1 MLGHGR
7 QRVAGADAVE
17 AALDAGTPVRCVVL
31 PEAAVGPRCAAVASR
46 ADAAGIAVLRV
57 APRRFERLRGNQ
69 HDARILALV
78 GPDPRVGL
86 AEVMARGG
94 AVWLLTG
101 PVYPGN
107 VGFAIRTAE
116 VSGTDG
122 LYVDNDFDHAARRE
136 ATRASMRA
144 DRFMPVGWAA
154 ADEVIA
160 AAREARKRVIGIEDV
175 GSRPPWSVDL
185 SGPVLLVV
193 GGEAE
198 GVPPAVLDRCD
209 AVTRLPMAGFI
220 ASYNLQA
227 AVAVV
232 AVERLR
238 QIASSGSMP
247 STEERA

>member
-1 MLGHGR
+1 M
-7 QRVAGADAVE
+7 AGADAVE
-17 AALDAGTPVRCVVL
+17 AALDAETAVRCVVL
-31 PEAAVGPRCAAVASR
+31 PETADDPRCAAVASR

-57 APRRFERLRGNQ
+57 APRRFERMCGNQ
-69 HDARILALV
+69 HDALILALV

-116 VSGTDG
+116 VSGADG
-122 LYVDNDFDHAARRE
+122 LYVDNHFDHAARRE

-154 ADEVIA
+154 ADEVVA
-160 AAREARKRVIGIEDV
+160 AARETGKRVIGIEDV
-175 GSRPPWSVDL
+175 GSGPPWSVDL

-193 GGEAE
+193 GAEAE
-198 GVPPAVLDRCD
+198 GVPAAVLDRCD

-227 AVAVV
+227 AVAAV
-232 AVERLR
+232 AIERFR
-238 QIASSGSMP
+238 QLESIDSMQ
-247 STEERA
+247 STKERA